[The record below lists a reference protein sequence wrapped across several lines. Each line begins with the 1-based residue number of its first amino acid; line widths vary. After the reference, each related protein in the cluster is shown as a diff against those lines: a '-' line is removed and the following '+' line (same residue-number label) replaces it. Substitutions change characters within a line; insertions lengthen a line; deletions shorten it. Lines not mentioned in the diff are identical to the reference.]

1 MTDSRLRSVRGYP
14 WLFRVRGSRNS
25 SFRPVSLP
33 WPCSC
38 DARLPSDG
46 SRRPRFPAVLSTMQ
60 ALRLP
65 ARPPFG
71 LLIRQPVPRLAC
83 LFAPAPP
90 QAGGRART
98 LCFGQWSVFRPSRV
112 DRAGS
117 PRFPGEPSRGYAH
130 VLRPRPTRPR
140 LACSGARGAA
150 PAERT
155 TKASTIGISRLHS
168 GASPPAVYASR
179 RALPH
184 AMQHS
189 LPAGRLGLCRTGVEP
204 AGSR

>member
-25 SFRPVSLP
+25 FPSRFPAI
-33 WPCSC
+33 CSC

-46 SRRPRFPAVLSTMQ
+46 SRRPRFPAVLSTMP
-60 ALRLP
+60 LRLP
-65 ARPPFG
+65 AR
-71 LLIRQPVPRLAC
+71 LRLIDSPAGTTPRC

-98 LCFGQWSVFRPSRV
+98 LCFGQWSVFRPCV

-117 PRFPGEPSRGYAH
+117 PRFPGEPSRGYG